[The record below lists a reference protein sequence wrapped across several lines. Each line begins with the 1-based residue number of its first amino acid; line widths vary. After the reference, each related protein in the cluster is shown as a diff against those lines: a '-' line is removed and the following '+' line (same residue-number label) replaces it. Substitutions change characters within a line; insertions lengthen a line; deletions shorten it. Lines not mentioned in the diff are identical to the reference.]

1 MSSICDCTNRSML
14 VSFLQTNIFQ
24 DYKLQNYEILAMKIL
39 MIWSHQDQTCEQ
51 HMFFLQQ
58 YCIVTTV
65 SINLL
70 CETLQDLLDN
80 IYMVVHLRTGTNQ
93 LK

>member
-1 MSSICDCTNRSML
+1 MIAVCRNCSML
-14 VSFLQTNIFQ
+14 VSFLQTKYFPG
-24 DYKLQNYEILAMKIL
+24 LQILAMKIL
-39 MIWSHQDQTCEQ
+39 SHQDQTCEQ

-58 YCIVTTV
+58 CCIVTTV

-70 CETLQDLLDN
+70 CEALQDLWDN

-93 LK
+93 LKQSAVLNC